1 MEYIFLGGKFLELE
15 SSKDNVIVD
24 WYHLETLGG
33 SLPTSPAPGFSGA
46 K

>member
-15 SSKDNVIVD
+15 SLKDNVIVD
-24 WYHLETLGG
+24 WYYLEILGG
-33 SLPTSPAPGFSGA
+33 LFFIFFVFGFLGV